1 MPRRPPFE
9 LSRRERQLLEILY
22 RLGRATA
29 GEISAEMNDA
39 PSYTTVRGLLRI
51 LEQKGHIRHEQ
62 EGTRYVYSP
71 TVPKTSA
78 GASVLAHVVS
88 TFFNGSPSAA
98 VAALLGSSSKISD
111 QELRRLM
118 RLVQE
123 ARKGR

>member
-1 MPRRPPFE
+1 MPRRAPFE

-29 GEISAEMNDA
+29 GEVCAEMSDA

-51 LEQKGHIRHEQ
+51 LEQKGHIRHERD
-62 EGTRYVYSP
+62 GTRYVYSP

-78 GASVLAHVVS
+78 GASVLTHVVS

-118 RLVQE
+118 HLVQE